1 MNSRAPEG
9 TTRQIAQYIVN
20 ARYEDIPCE
29 HYEILK
35 KSILDVHGAAI
46 AGWNADGVD
55 KLFEVIE
62 TWGGAPEASVLFRDF
77 KCPAPNAAFL
87 NAVMA
92 RALDYEDNEENGS
105 HPTASI
111 WPVVL
116 ACSELVENKNG
127 KDMLLA
133 FAVGRDVE
141 ARINLSNLE
150 YSGFDPVTTTVVF
163 GATAAAGKL
172 LELNEDE
179 MCNALGFA
187 LNECGGTFQS
197 NIDGTLSVRINQ
209 GIAARNGIICA
220 MLAKAGLSGV
230 KNVFEG
236 VYGYYHL
243 FANDKALINI
253 LLDDLGKKFLGYRI
267 NFKRWPS
274 CAQTAAST
282 DLALEFASDGLMPD
296 EIDHIDVRLSPSGF
310 NLVGKPFSI
319 GTNPAVDTQFNVR
332 YCIAN
337 SLVRKRPS
345 FEQFNDIEHVN
356 NPDVLSL
363 IERINVN
370 ADPSFITMPLEVD
383 ENDPLADVLKN
394 RGHYLRSEIDIFT
407 KDGKKISKAAD
418 YWKGYSQNP
427 LTLDEL
433 IEKYRDSVAY
443 GKGVVSS
450 ETAEAVLRISLN
462 IEKLNRVE
470 DLIKLLVK

>member
-1 MNSRAPEG
+1 MTSKAPEG
-9 TTRQIAQYIVN
+9 TTRKIAHYIVN
-20 ARYEDIPCE
+20 ARYEDIPEE

-35 KSILDVHGAAI
+35 KSILDVHGASI

-55 KLFEVIE
+55 KLVEVVKR
-62 TWGGAPEASVLFRDF
+62 WGGAPEASILFRDV
-77 KCPAPNAAFL
+77 KCPAPNAAFI

-111 WPVVL
+111 WPTVL
-116 ACSELVENKNG
+116 ACSELAGGVSG

-141 ARINLSNLE
+141 ARINLSNLD
-150 YSGFDPVTTTVVF
+150 YHGFDPVTTTVVF
-163 GATAAAGKL
+163 GATAAAGKIL
-172 LELNEDE
+172 KLDEDQ

-187 LNECGGTFQS
+187 LNEAGGTFQS

-209 GIAARNGIICA
+209 GIAARNGVICA
-220 MLAKAGLSGV
+220 VLAQAGLSGV

-243 FANDKALINI
+243 FANDKAMINI
-253 LLDDLGKKFLGYRI
+253 LLDDLGTKFLGYRI

-282 DLALEFASDGLMPD
+282 DLALEYVADGVEPN

-310 NLVGKPFSI
+310 NLVGKPFAI

-345 FEQFNDIEHVN
+345 FEQFNDIEHVK
-356 NPDVLSL
+356 NPDVLEL
-363 IERINVN
+363 IKRIDV
-370 ADPSFITMPLEVD
+370 AAEPSFITMPLEVD
-383 ENDPLADVLKN
+383 ESDPLADVLKN
-394 RGHYLRSEIDIFT
+394 RGHYLRAEIDIYMA
-407 KDGKKISKAAD
+407 DGRKLSKAAD

-427 LTLDEL
+427 LSLDEL
-433 IEKYRDSVAY
+433 IEKYHDSIAY
-443 GKGVVSS
+443 GEGAVS
-450 ETAEAVLRISLN
+450 EDAAKKILDISLS
-462 IEKLNRVE
+462 IE
-470 DLIKLLVK
+470 DLSSSNDLIELLTR